1 MKRLAL
7 LALLVAACGGKSK
20 TPETAPADPAAAAHD
35 AEHKQG
41 EHPALPPGLVSFHEK
56 LSALWHAEPGPQRA
70 TDTCG
75 ETELM
80 AQQLDH
86 VNEAGLPAGLDEAAW
101 NEHLTALQAAW
112 TQLQEDCEQHD
123 QENFEAKFT
132 AAHDAFHALIELLPA
147 AK

>member
-1 MKRLAL
+1 MKRFAL
-7 LALLVAACGGKSK
+7 IAVVVAACGGKSK
-20 TPETAPADPAAAAHD
+20 APETAPADPAAH
-35 AEHKQG
+35 AEHHEEGG
-41 EHPALPPGLVSFHEK
+41 EPALPPGLVSFHEK
-56 LSALWHAEPGPQRA
+56 LSQLWHAAPGPQRA

-86 VNEAGLPAGLDEAAW
+86 VNEGGLPAGLDEAAW

-123 QENFEAKFT
+123 QENFEAKFS
-132 AAHDAFHALIELLPA
+132 AAHDAFHALIALLPA
-147 AK
+147 ASK